1 MTRSADRQLSQK
13 RDTSQLKNGLKPY
26 SQYVSRHGVPWLPPI
41 PSHWGIVSNRI
52 AFKETDETNHPN
64 EAMLSVTIGRGVI
77 LQSDLTEG
85 PETDH
90 PITLDKSQH
99 KLVEPDDIVYNK
111 MRAWQ
116 GAIGASEYR
125 GLISPDYVVEKTPSG
140 CQREVCWLLIPN
152 THFCCRGPTMVVW
165 DSVGPL
171 ETRHKDFKSIHIC
184 LPPAEEQAAI
194 VRYLDHADELINR
207 YISAKERLIALLE
220 EQRQAV
226 IQRAVTRGL
235 NHQAKLQP
243 THVPYIGEIPVHWQT
258 HRLKA
263 TVKEVADQV
272 TTREP
277 NEIYIHLENVE
288 SWTGQFQD
296 AGPNA
301 TFDSAV
307 KRFQPNDVLFGK
319 LRPYLA
325 KVTRPQRKGVCV
337 GEFLVLRPEPT
348 KLHPGY
354 LEQFLL
360 TKPVLNEINSS
371 TFGAKMPRADWRFI
385 ANLMQPVPP
394 MNEQLDICNH
404 IDSTKSNIHIGIDR
418 TQRQIALINEYRTRL
433 VADVVT
439 GQIDVRHSR
448 PSPSTQ

>member
-1 MTRSADRQLSQK
+1 MTRSPDRQLSQK

-125 GLISPDYVVEKTPSG
+125 GLISPDYVVEKPRVGVDAKYVGYLFRTPIFAAEARRWSYG
-140 CQREVCWLLIPN
+140 IASDRWRL
-152 THFCCRGPTMVVW
+152 
-165 DSVGPL
+165 
-171 ETRHKDFKSIHIC
+171 RHKDFKSIHIC

-226 IQRAVTRGL
+226 VQQAVTRGL
-235 NHQAKLQP
+235 DPITPLKHCDDWFAAAPQ
-243 THVPYIGEIPVHWQT
+243 HWNIQ
-258 HRLKA
+258 RLKTLCTMKSGDGITTESIFQEGPYPVYGGNGIRGYSRNFNRDGHFA
-263 TVKEVADQV
+263 LIGRQGALCGNVHAASGKFWASEHAVVASLNPGHSLDWFV
-272 TTREP
+272 P
-277 NEIYIHLENVE
+277 LLEAMNLNQYSVAAAQPGLSVE
-288 SWTGQFQD
+288 R
-296 AGPNA
+296 
-301 TFDSAV
+301 V
-307 KRFQPNDVLFGK
+307 
-319 LRPYLA
+319 
-325 KVTRPQRKGVCV
+325 
-337 GEFLVLRPEPT
+337 
-348 KLHPGY
+348 
-354 LEQFLL
+354 
-360 TKPVLNEINSS
+360 
-371 TFGAKMPRADWRFI
+371 M
-385 ANLMQPVPP
+385 NLSVPVPP
-394 MNEQLDICNH
+394 SDEQAKIGELIKQADA
-404 IDSTKSNIHIGIDR
+404 DTGSAVSQST
-418 TQRQIALINEYRTRL
+418 
-433 VADVVT
+433 AD
-439 GQIDVRHSR
+439 
-448 PSPSTQ
+448 